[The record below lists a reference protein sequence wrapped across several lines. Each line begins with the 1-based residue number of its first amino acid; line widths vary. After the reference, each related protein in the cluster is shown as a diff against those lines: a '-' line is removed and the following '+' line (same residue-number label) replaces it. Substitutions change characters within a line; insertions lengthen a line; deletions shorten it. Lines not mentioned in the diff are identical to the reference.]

1 MNKYKIY
8 HHQLVNARIKL
19 AESKQKSRFGG
30 IIDTIQTGGDIV
42 SGVLSFIPG
51 LNLVG
56 SGIDAVSSA
65 VDVAQGDYGDA
76 ALRAGSAALGVVPG
90 AGGVSKLAVGAARA
104 AKAADTVSDVARAGR
119 ALDTATDVGKGV
131 SATGRALDTATDVGK
146 GVSATGRALDTATD
160 ANKAVNATPAPSLT
174 SRIFDKVKDVA
185 RKTLQK
191 GLRSKAG
198 EPESTTTGESES
210 TEDSAE
216 DPYVSRMLDLNDPD
230 TNNQVYRQDIALSG
244 RSAINDPEPIRPSSY
259 TMSSSSRRRP
269 GMAVPVGTE

>member
-104 AKAADTVSDVARAGR
+104 AKAADTVSDVARA
-119 ALDTATDVGKGV
+119 
-131 SATGRALDTATDVGK
+131 GRALDTATDVGK